1 MKLLKWVIIIGLS
14 VGAGMSISHFFPN
27 GEMQHQKEQEEHSE
41 DGEHLDLTKKS
52 QELIDLKTMEAK
64 RESLIK
70 KIPVVGQIAQESES
84 VSHVTALNPGVVS
97 ELKANIGAVV
107 EKDDVIGIIKVNGG
121 DLQEIKSP
129 ISGVVIGG
137 FAKEGDKVDSVT
149 SICTIAD
156 LSRLN
161 GTFDVYEKDIA
172 VVKSGQKILVRSIA
186 YPDKAF
192 EGEIIFISPRVDKDS
207 RTIKIRGL
215 IDNPQYLLK
224 LGMFVNAELM
234 VVSENKYIIVPQQA
248 VQTTEGKK
256 TVFIKTADEKFE
268 AREIKIKDETKD
280 QVAISEGINEGETI
294 VIQGCFLLKSQ
305 LLKSKMGLEE

>member
-27 GEMQHQKEQEEHSE
+27 REVQPQEEHSE
-41 DGEHLDLTKKS
+41 DGEYLDLSKKS

-64 RESLIK
+64 RGSLVK
-70 KIPVVGQIAQESES
+70 KIPVVGQISQESET

-97 ELKANIGAVV
+97 ELKANIGAIVK
-107 EKDDVIGIIKVNGG
+107 KDDVIVTIKANGG
-121 DLQEIKSP
+121 APQEIKSP
-129 ISGVVIGG
+129 ITGVVIGG
-137 FAKEGDKVDSVT
+137 FAKAGDKVDSVS

-156 LSRLN
+156 LSKLN
-161 GTFDVYEKDIA
+161 GTFDVYEKDISA
-172 VVKSGQKILVRSIA
+172 VKSGQKILVRSIA

-207 RTIKIRGL
+207 RTVKIRG
-215 IDNPQYLLK
+215 IIQNPEYLLK

-234 VVSENKYIIVPQQA
+234 VVSENKYIIVPQEA
-248 VQTTEGKK
+248 VQITEGKK

-268 AREIKIKDETKD
+268 ARKIEIKDETKD
-280 QVAISEGINEGETI
+280 EVAVSEGINEGDTI
-294 VIQGCFLLKSQ
+294 VIHGGFLLKSQ

>member
-27 GEMQHQKEQEEHSE
+27 REVQPQEGQEEHSE
-41 DGEHLDLTKKS
+41 DGKHLDLSKKS

-64 RESLIK
+64 RESLVK
-70 KIPVVGQIAQESES
+70 KIPVVGQIAQESET

-97 ELKANIGAVV
+97 ELKANIGAIVK
-107 EKDDVIGIIKVNGG
+107 KDDVICTIKVNGG
-121 DLQEIKSP
+121 DPQEIKSP

-137 FAKEGDKVDSVT
+137 FAKAGDKVDSVS

-156 LSRLN
+156 LSKLN

-172 VVKSGQKILVRSIA
+172 AVKSGQKILVRSIA

-192 EGEIIFISPRVDKDS
+192 EGEIVFISPRVDKDS
-207 RTIKIRGL
+207 RTVKIRGL
-215 IDNPQYLLK
+215 IDNPEYLLK

-234 VVSENKYIIVPQQA
+234 VVSENKYIIVPQEA
-248 VQTTEGKK
+248 VQITEGKK

-268 AREIKIKDETKD
+268 VRKIEIKDETKD
-280 QVAISEGINEGETI
+280 KVAVSEGINEGDTI
-294 VIQGCFLLKSQ
+294 VIHGGFLLKSQ